1 MTDQQIRD
9 LGPAFAAYLRPYH
22 AFCNQDRTAPHL
34 VAYCRALLADTPRK
48 TAEPN
53 ALASG
58 TAVRTLQKFL
68 TTTRWDHLALRDEF
82 QRRTGRTLAEL
93 PDADRLGTVG
103 VIDETS
109 CVKKGD
115 KTPGVQRQ
123 YLGCVGKVEN
133 GIVTV
138 HLAAA
143 RGPFRTLLDADLF
156 LPRGWDA
163 DRERCRRAGIPD
175 EIGHRPKWLIALA
188 QYGRATANG
197 VAFDWLTFDEGYG
210 GKPAF
215 VSVLAMFGQKFAGEV
230 PKSFAVDARGGSSRR
245 ADAVLPAATAKR
257 GKRYRLKRET
267 QPDQVW
273 RAAGKAVRVN
283 GLAMLLVVAWNEATD
298 EVKYFLA
305 AGTASVRRVLR
316 VGFRRWT
323 VEHLFRVA
331 KREVGLMDYEGRK
344 YVGLLRH
351 LILGVVVLGF
361 VSAQTDRLRGEKCGS
376 DAGAG
381 LRGVE
386 PALPGVVGSP
396 SGRVGAGTGGGS
408 DSVPSEA
415 ERRREEVPQKA
426 AA

>member
-1 MTDQQIRD
+1 MTDQQICD
-9 LGPAFAAYLRPYH
+9 LGPAFSAYLRPYH

-34 VAYCRALLADTPRK
+34 DAYCRALLADAPRK

-68 TTTRWDHLALRDEF
+68 TTTRWDHRALRDEF
-82 QRRTGRTLAEL
+82 QRRTGRTLAGL
-93 PDADRLGTVG
+93 AHADGLGTVG

-156 LPRGWDA
+156 VPQSWDD

-175 EIGHRPKWLIALA
+175 EIGYRPKWLIAIE
-188 QYGRATANG
+188 QYGRATGNG

-210 GKPAF
+210 SKPAF
-215 VSVLAMFGQKFAGEV
+215 VSVLAILGQKFAGEI

-245 ADAVLPAATAKR
+245 ADAALPAAKAKT

-273 RAAGKAVRVN
+273 RAAGKKVSVN
-283 GLAMLLVVAWNEATD
+283 GLAMWLVVAWNESTD

-305 AGTASVRRVLR
+305 WGTTSVRRVLR

-331 KREVGLMDYEGRK
+331 KQEVGLMDYEGRK
-344 YVGLLRH
+344 YVGLMRH
-351 LILGVVVLGF
+351 LILSVLVLGF
-361 VSAQTDRLRGEKCGS
+361 VSVQTDRLRGEKCGGN
-376 DAGAG
+376 AGASV
-381 LRGVE
+381 RGVE
-386 PALPGVVGSP
+386 PALSGVVSSP
-396 SGRVGAGTGGGS
+396 PGRVGAGAGGDGDPVS
-408 DSVPSEA
+408 PGE

>member
-1 MTDQQIRD
+1 MTDRQIRD
-9 LGPAFAAYLRPYH
+9 LGPAFSAYLRPYH

-34 VAYCRALLADTPRK
+34 DAYCRALLTDAPRK

-68 TTTRWDHLALRDEF
+68 TTTRWDHLGLRDEL
-82 QRRTGRTLAEL
+82 QARTGRTLDTL
-93 PDADRLGTVG
+93 PNADGLGTVG
-103 VIDETS
+103 VLDETS

-156 LPRGWDA
+156 VPQGWDE

-175 EIGHRPKWLIALA
+175 EIGYRPKWMIALE

-210 GKPAF
+210 GKPVF
-215 VSVLAMFGQKFAGEV
+215 VSVLAILGQKFAGEI
-230 PKSFAVDARGGSSRR
+230 PKNFAVDARGGSSRR
-245 ADAVLPAATAKR
+245 ADAVLPAARAKK

-273 RAAGKAVRVN
+273 RAAGRKVSVN
-283 GLAMLLVVAWNEATD
+283 GLAMLVVVAWNAATG

-331 KREVGLMDYEGRK
+331 KREVGLMDYEGRN
-344 YVGLLRH
+344 YVGLMRH
-351 LILGVVVLGF
+351 LILSVLVLGF
-361 VSAQTDRLRGEKCGS
+361 VSVQTDRLRGEKCGS
-376 DAGAG
+376 DVGAG
-381 LRGVE
+381 EPGLE
-386 PALPGVVGSP
+386 PALRGVVGSP
-396 SGRVGAGTGGGS
+396 SGRVGAEAGGRGDPVS
-408 DSVPSEA
+408 PGA
-415 ERRREEVPQKA
+415 ERRRKEVPQKA